1 MEKAILGIDIAKK
14 SFDVVL
20 LQAGKSEYRSF
31 VNRAAGFAQLAGWL
45 QERGIEQVHACL
57 EATGRYGEA
66 LAHYLYE
73 RQHGVSVVNPA
84 QIRDY
89 ARSKLTRNKTDKL
102 DASIIAQFCLKE
114 EPALWMPLAPEIQE
128 LQALVRHLETLQD
141 MRTQENNRLK
151 SANPSTVVQTMLE
164 EHLHFL
170 DQQIQDVQKR
180 IEEHIHRHPGLKQQ
194 QELLLSIPGIGKKTA
209 AKLLGENIQNFSD
222 GRHLAAYAGLNPSQS
237 RSGSS
242 VRKRTKLSRMGR
254 TRLRKALYFP
264 AISAMRFNPL
274 IQTFCDRLLERH
286 KQSMIV
292 IAAAMRKLLCVALAV
307 LKSGQPFDPHYRH
320 PQLAHP

>member
-1 MEKAILGIDIAKK
+1 MEKAVLGIDIAKK

-20 LQAGKSEYRSF
+20 LQGGKRVHRSF
-31 VNRAAGFAQLAGWL
+31 ANQAEGFEQLSAWL
-45 QERGIEQVHACL
+45 QERGIERVHACL

-66 LAHYLYE
+66 LARYLYE
-73 RQHGVSVVNPA
+73 QEHWVSVVNPA

-151 SANPSTVVQTMLE
+151 ATNPSTLVQTMLQ
-164 EHLHFL
+164 EHLQFL
-170 DQQIQDVQKR
+170 DQQIREVQKR
-180 IEEHIHRHPGLKQQ
+180 IEEHIRRHPGLKQQ
-194 QELLLSIPGIGKKTA
+194 RDLLLSIPGIGKTTA
-209 AKLLGENIQNFSD
+209 AKLLGENIQSFSD

-237 RSGSS
+237 RSGAS
-242 VRKRTKLSRMGR
+242 VRKRTQLSRIGR
-254 TRLRKALYFP
+254 TGLRKSLYFP

-274 IQTFCDRLLERH
+274 IQTFCARLGERH
-286 KQSMIV
+286 KQSMII
-292 IAAAMRKLLCVALAV
+292 IAAAMRKLLCLALGV
-307 LKSGQPFDPHYRH
+307 LKSGQPFDPHYR
-320 PQLAHP
+320 QSNLAHP

>member
-1 MEKAILGIDIAKK
+1 MEKAVLGIDIAKK

-20 LQAGKSEYRSF
+20 LYAGKAVHRSF
-31 VNRAAGFAQLAGWL
+31 VNRAEGFEQLCGWL
-45 QERGIEQVHACL
+45 QKQGVEHVHACL

-73 RQHGVSVVNPA
+73 RQHEVSVVNPA

-114 EPALWMPLAPEIQE
+114 EPSLWAPLAPEILE
-128 LQALVRHLETLQD
+128 LQALVRHLESLQN
-141 MRTQENNRLK
+141 MRTQEHNRSK
-151 SANPSTVVQTMLE
+151 AANPSILVQTMLE
-164 EHLHFL
+164 QHLQFL
-170 DQQIQDVQKR
+170 DQQIRDVQKR

-194 QELLLSIPGIGKKTA
+194 RDLLLSIPGIGKTTA
-209 AKLLGENIQNFSD
+209 AKLLGENIQSFSD

-242 VRKRTKLSRMGR
+242 VRKRTTLSRIGR
-254 TRLRKALYFP
+254 TGLRKALYFP

-274 IQTFCDRLLERH
+274 IQTFCVRLAERH
-286 KQSMIV
+286 KRSMIV
-292 IAAAMRKLLCVALAV
+292 IAAAMRKLLCLALGV
-307 LKSGQPFDPHYRH
+307 LKSGQPFDPHYR
-320 PQLAHP
+320 PPKLSPS

>member
-1 MEKAILGIDIAKK
+1 MEKAVLGIDIAKK

-20 LQAGKSEYRSF
+20 LHAGKQVHRSF
-31 VNRAAGFAQLAGWL
+31 ANRAEGFEQLSGWL
-45 QERGIEQVHACL
+45 QEQGLEQVPACL

-73 RQHGVSVVNPA
+73 RKHRVSVVNPA

-102 DASIIAQFCLKE
+102 DASLIAQFCLKE
-114 EPALWMPLAPEIQE
+114 EPALWVPLAPEIQE

-141 MRTQENNRLK
+141 MRTQENNRLTA
-151 SANPSTVVQTMLE
+151 ANPSTLVQTMLK

-170 DQQIQDVQKR
+170 DQQIQDVQRR

-209 AKLLGENIQNFSD
+209 AKLLGENIQSFSD

-242 VRKRTKLSRMGR
+242 VRKRTKLSRIGR
-254 TRLRKALYFP
+254 TGLRKALYFP

-274 IQTFCDRLLERH
+274 IQTFCDRLVDRH

-292 IAAAMRKLLCVALAV
+292 IAAAMRKLLCLALGV
-307 LKSGQPFDPHYRH
+307 LKSGQPCDTHYRH
-320 PQLAHP
+320 PLLVHP

>member
-1 MEKAILGIDIAKK
+1 MEKAVLGIDMAKK

-20 LQAGKSEYRSF
+20 LQAGKSDHRSF
-31 VNRAAGFAQLAGWL
+31 ANRGEGFEQLSHWL
-45 QERGIEQVHACL
+45 QKQGVEHVHACL

-73 RQHGVSVVNPA
+73 RKHSVSVVNPA

-102 DASIIAQFCLKE
+102 DAGIIAQFCLKE

-151 SANPSTVVQTMLE
+151 SANPSTLVQTMLE
-164 EHLHFL
+164 EHLRFL
-170 DQQIQDVQKR
+170 DQQIQDMQKQ

-209 AKLLGENIQNFSD
+209 AKLLGENIQGFSN

-242 VRKRTKLSRMGR
+242 VRKRTKLSRIGR
-254 TRLRKALYFP
+254 TGLRKALYFP
-264 AISAMRFNPL
+264 AISARRFNPV
-274 IQTFCDRLLERH
+274 IQTFCDRLADRH
-286 KQSMIV
+286 KQGMIV
-292 IAAAMRKLLCVALAV
+292 IAAAMRKLLCLALGV
-307 LKSGQPFDPHYRH
+307 LKSGQPFDPHYRN
-320 PQLAHP
+320 PKLAHP